1 MDSIGWLQEAVQ
13 MITTGPVKIP
23 ANRVVAAA
31 TMKNVVAEFKVQSDE
46 DGTSAEATLR
56 LGCGQRARRPGK
68 PAGKP
73 TGRHAR
79 GRLR

>member
-1 MDSIGWLQEAVQ
+1 MDSMDWLRGAVQ
-13 MITTGPVKIP
+13 MITTEPVKIP
-23 ANRVVAAA
+23 ETRVVAAA

-46 DGTSAEATLR
+46 TETSAEATLR

-68 PAGKP
+68 PPGRP